1 MAETQLPQQQDHLAQ
16 LLQTTLR
23 DTLFSSRA
31 YLHPSQV
38 KKVASALAE
47 AFFEFD
53 RSPDHLQA
61 ESIGIGLCHA
71 GVGIKAVLRIGSCLT
86 QFCKQHSR
94 DSVRYV
100 CIETTQVFH
109 GALVQGYLRATEANI
124 LQEQERIRSALQ
136 QTLHRYTLQLETAAE
151 VARTA
156 TSTLELGTLLTS
168 AVDLIGERFGLD
180 YVAVYLLDQDN
191 HYADLRAATG
201 KEGRVRLSAR
211 HRLRANGASTVGRC
225 LASKQHV
232 LMMARSESGISDAS
246 WLAET
251 QSEIVLPLVTHG
263 RVIGA
268 LSAQSQRSGTFSSQ
282 DVTGFQIMSDQL
294 ANAIQNA
301 RLYANAQ
308 QRAEDLSQ
316 AYVQLKELENLKD
329 QFMQNVSHELRTPLT
344 MIRGYAEMLLL
355 EEDPLASS
363 EWRDALQI
371 ILRNALALSELVT
384 DIMVMLEASASRSS
398 VTTTSLLDAVQD
410 SANSFL
416 YLAQQ
421 RGLILELD
429 LPTQEA
435 VCDVL
440 ARSDHLHR
448 ITDNLLSNAM
458 KFTPAGGRIQVRVWE
473 SDGRAFLEVADTGI
487 GIPSHLQERIFERFF
502 QVDSSNRRTRGGV
515 GLGLALVRE
524 LVESY
529 GGRVSAASPGIDQGS
544 VFTVI
549 LPCAPA

>member
-1 MAETQLPQQQDHLAQ
+1 
-16 LLQTTLR
+16 
-23 DTLFSSRA
+23 
-31 YLHPSQV
+31 
-38 KKVASALAE
+38 
-47 AFFEFD
+47 
-53 RSPDHLQA
+53 
-61 ESIGIGLCHA
+61 
-71 GVGIKAVLRIGSCLT
+71 
-86 QFCKQHSR
+86 
-94 DSVRYV
+94 
-100 CIETTQVFH
+100 
-109 GALVQGYLRATEANI
+109 
-124 LQEQERIRSALQ
+124 
-136 QTLHRYTLQLETAAE
+136 
-151 VARTA
+151 
-156 TSTLELGTLLTS
+156 
-168 AVDLIGERFGLD
+168 
-180 YVAVYLLDQDN
+180 
-191 HYADLRAATG
+191 
-201 KEGRVRLSAR
+201 
-211 HRLRANGASTVGRC
+211 
-225 LASKQHV
+225 
-232 LMMARSESGISDAS
+232 
-246 WLAET
+246 
-251 QSEIVLPLVTHG
+251 
-263 RVIGA
+263 VIGA

-294 ANAIQNA
+294 ANAIENA